1 MENGNGMATDAGS
14 GAPATSSRPSSPANT
29 YPLNMTST
37 LQHIVGQLE
46 IITRTLSVLE
56 ERISINEERIG
67 DLAKVQKELLV
78 QRQQQQQQQRR
89 TS

>member
-1 MENGNGMATDAGS
+1 
-14 GAPATSSRPSSPANT
+14 
-29 YPLNMTST
+29 
-37 LQHIVGQLE
+37 
-46 IITRTLSVLE
+46 VLE